1 MLSYKSIIEKGR
13 RQYGVVFNIQ
23 LIFSAFEI
31 KFKPQ
36 TSYEIDLPSLSKVL
50 INLRIYFSATFN
62 CLGSLNSAGF
72 KQESAVMC
80 SGLCFRYF

>member
-13 RQYGVVFNIQ
+13 RQYGVVFNTQ

-36 TSYEIDLPSLSKVL
+36 TSYEIDLPSLSVKSFDKL
-50 INLRIYFSATFN
+50 ENIL
-62 CLGSLNSAGF
+62 LGDI
-72 KQESAVMC
+72 
-80 SGLCFRYF
+80 